1 MILKSF
7 EVSKKEISSIK
18 LFLVYGENQ
27 GLKKEII
34 DTIKSKDSGKEI
46 KYEETQILANKLFFF
61 NEIKNRSLFDEN
73 KIYLIERCTE
83 KISDIVFEVI
93 NSKIDD
99 LIIINCGNLEKKSKL
114 RNFVEKSENAAII
127 PTYKDNSQ
135 SLVNIAKSF
144 FTEKKIDISYET
156 INLLV
161 NRCNGDRGNLKQELK
176 KISNYIIDKKII
188 SLKEISILTNLSEN
202 YSASELVDATL
213 SKNLKKTQEILDE
226 NNYSQE
232 DTFLVLRVFLNKT
245 KKILNLIENI
255 DKETNIEKV
264 IADYKPPIF
273 WKDKPIIKK
282 QLQLWSFK
290 TINELIYKLNDIEL
304 KVKKNNTT
312 SLILMKNFIYEV
324 AASN

>member
-61 NEIKNRSLFDEN
+61 NEIKNRSFFDEN

-232 DTFLVLRVFLNKT
+232 DTFLVLRVFLHKT

-282 QLQLWSFK
+282 HLQFWSFK
-290 TINELIYKLNDIEL
+290 KINELIYKLNDIEL
-304 KVKKNNTT
+304 KLKKNNTT

>member
-232 DTFLVLRVFLNKT
+232 DTFLVLRVFLHKT

>member
-232 DTFLVLRVFLNKT
+232 DTFLVLRVFLHKT

-312 SLILMKNFIYEV
+312 SLILMKNFIYEI

>member
-34 DTIKSKDSGKEI
+34 ETIKSKHSGKEV
-46 KYEETQILANKLFFF
+46 KFEETQILTNELLFF

-83 KISDIVFEVI
+83 KISDIVFEVL
-93 NSKIDD
+93 NNKIDD
-99 LIIINCGNLEKKSKL
+99 LIIINCANLEKKSKL
-114 RNFVEKSENAAII
+114 RNFVEKSANAVII

-135 SLVNIAKSF
+135 SLVNIAKTF
-144 FTEKKIDISYET
+144 FIEKKIDISYET

-161 NRCNGDRGNLKQELK
+161 SRCNGDRGNLKQELK
-176 KISNYIIDKKII
+176 KISNYITDKKII
-188 SLKEISILTNLSEN
+188 TLKEISILTNLSEN
-202 YSASELVDATL
+202 YSASELVDASL

-232 DTFLVLRVFLNKT
+232 DTFLVLRVFLHKT

-255 DKETNIEKV
+255 EKGTNTEKV

-324 AASN
+324 ATSN

>member
-34 DTIKSKDSGKEI
+34 DTIKFKHSGKEI
-46 KYEETQILANKLFFF
+46 KYEETQILANKLLFF
-61 NEIKNRSLFDEN
+61 NEIKNRSLFDETR
-73 KIYLIERCTE
+73 IYLIERCTE

-93 NSKIDD
+93 DNKIGD

-114 RNFVEKSENAAII
+114 RNFIEKSENAAII

-135 SLVNIAKSF
+135 SLVNIAKTF

-202 YSASELVDATL
+202 YSASELVDASL

-232 DTFLVLRVFLNKT
+232 DTFLVLRVFLHKT

-255 DKETNIEKV
+255 DKERNIEKV
-264 IADYKPPIF
+264 ISDYKPPIF

-304 KVKKNNTT
+304 EVKKNNTA

-324 AASN
+324 AANN

>member
-46 KYEETQILANKLFFF
+46 KYEETQILANKLFFY

-232 DTFLVLRVFLNKT
+232 DTFLVLRVFLHKT

-304 KVKKNNTT
+304 KAKKNNTT

>member
-34 DTIKSKDSGKEI
+34 DTIKFKDSGKEI
-46 KYEETQILANKLFFF
+46 KYEEAQILANKLFFF

-232 DTFLVLRVFLNKT
+232 DTFLVLRVFLHKS

-290 TINELIYKLNDIEL
+290 TINELIYKLNDIEI

>member
-34 DTIKSKDSGKEI
+34 DTIKLKHSGKEI
-46 KYEETQILANKLFFF
+46 KFEETQILTNKLLFF

-83 KISDIVFEVI
+83 KISDIVFEVL
-93 NSKIDD
+93 NNKIDD
-99 LIIINCGNLEKKSKL
+99 LIIINCANLEKKSKL
-114 RNFVEKSENAAII
+114 RNFVEKSANAVII

-135 SLVNIAKSF
+135 SLVNIAKTF
-144 FTEKKIDISYET
+144 FIEKKIDISYET

-161 NRCNGDRGNLKQELK
+161 SRCNGDRGNLKQELK
-176 KISNYIIDKKII
+176 KISNYITDKKII
-188 SLKEISILTNLSEN
+188 TLKEISILTNLSEN
-202 YSASELVDATL
+202 YSASELVDASL

-232 DTFLVLRVFLNKT
+232 DTFLVLRVFLHKT

-255 DKETNIEKV
+255 DKGTNIEKV

-304 KVKKNNTT
+304 KGKKNNTT
-312 SLILMKNFIYEV
+312 SLILMKNFIYEI

>member
-27 GLKKEII
+27 GLKKEVI

-46 KYEETQILANKLFFF
+46 KYEETQILTNKLFFF

-232 DTFLVLRVFLNKT
+232 DTFLVLRVFLHKT

>member
-34 DTIKSKDSGKEI
+34 DTIKLKHSGKEI
-46 KYEETQILANKLFFF
+46 KFEETQILTNKLLFF

-83 KISDIVFEVI
+83 KISDIVFEVL
-93 NSKIDD
+93 NNKIDD
-99 LIIINCGNLEKKSKL
+99 LIIINCANLEKKSKL

-135 SLVNIAKSF
+135 SLVNIAKTF
-144 FTEKKIDISYET
+144 FIEKKIDISYET

-161 NRCNGDRGNLKQELK
+161 SRCNGDRGNLKQELK
-176 KISNYIIDKKII
+176 KISNYITDKKII
-188 SLKEISILTNLSEN
+188 TLKEISILTNLSEN
-202 YSASELVDATL
+202 YSASELVDASL

-232 DTFLVLRVFLNKT
+232 DTFLVLRVFLHKT

-255 DKETNIEKV
+255 DKGTNIEKV

-324 AASN
+324 ATSN

>member
-1 MILKSF
+1 MVVSLRPSLMRMIKRCLVRKTPHVQDQPKRLVAPAKVKNTWNVWRVTV
-7 EVSKKEISSIK
+7 EVTNAFTGVKKEQK
-18 LFLVYGENQ
+18 W
-27 GLKKEII
+27 
-34 DTIKSKDSGKEI
+34 
-46 KYEETQILANKLFFF
+46 LA
-61 NEIKNRSLFDEN
+61 R
-73 KIYLIERCTE
+73 
-83 KISDIVFEVI
+83 VV
-93 NSKIDD
+93 
-99 LIIINCGNLEKKSKL
+99 
-114 RNFVEKSENAAII
+114 
-127 PTYKDNSQ
+127 
-135 SLVNIAKSF
+135 
-144 FTEKKIDISYET
+144 
-156 INLLV
+156 
-161 NRCNGDRGNLKQELK
+161 
-176 KISNYIIDKKII
+176 
-188 SLKEISILTNLSEN
+188 
-202 YSASELVDATL
+202 
-213 SKNLKKTQEILDE
+213 KKTQEILDE

-232 DTFLVLRVFLNKT
+232 DTFLVLRVFLHKT

>member
-7 EVSKKEISSIK
+7 EVSKREISSIK

-34 DTIKSKDSGKEI
+34 DTIKFKHSGKEI
-46 KYEETQILANKLFFF
+46 KYEETQILANKLLFF

-93 NSKIDD
+93 DNKIGD

-114 RNFVEKSENAAII
+114 RNFIEKSENAAII

-135 SLVNIAKSF
+135 SLVNIAKTF
-144 FTEKKIDISYET
+144 FKERKIDISFET

-161 NRCNGDRGNLKQELK
+161 NRCNGDRGNLNQELK
-176 KISNYIIDKKII
+176 KISNYIIDKKVI

-202 YSASELVDATL
+202 YSASELVDASL

-232 DTFLVLRVFLNKT
+232 DTFLVLRVFLHKT

-290 TINELIYKLNDIEL
+290 TINELICKLNNIEL
-304 KVKKNNTT
+304 EVKKNNTT

>member
-27 GLKKEII
+27 GLKKEVI

-232 DTFLVLRVFLNKT
+232 DTFLVLRVFLHKT

-312 SLILMKNFIYEV
+312 SPP
-324 AASN
+324 

>member
-46 KYEETQILANKLFFF
+46 KYEETQILTNKLFFF

-232 DTFLVLRVFLNKT
+232 DTFLVLRVFLHKT

>member
-34 DTIKSKDSGKEI
+34 DTIKLKHSGKEI
-46 KYEETQILANKLFFF
+46 KFEETQILTNKLLFF

-83 KISDIVFEVI
+83 KISDIVFEVL
-93 NSKIDD
+93 NNKIDD
-99 LIIINCGNLEKKSKL
+99 LIIINCANLEKKSKL

-135 SLVNIAKSF
+135 SLVNIAKTF
-144 FTEKKIDISYET
+144 FIEKKIDISYET

-161 NRCNGDRGNLKQELK
+161 SRCNGDRGNLKQELK
-176 KISNYIIDKKII
+176 KISNYITDKKII
-188 SLKEISILTNLSEN
+188 TLKEISILTNLSEN
-202 YSASELVDATL
+202 YSASELVDASL

-232 DTFLVLRVFLNKT
+232 DTFLVLRVFLHKT

-255 DKETNIEKV
+255 DKGTNIEKV

-312 SLILMKNFIYEV
+312 SLILMKNFIYEI

>member
-34 DTIKSKDSGKEI
+34 DTIKFKDSGKEI
-46 KYEETQILANKLFFF
+46 KYEEAQILANKLFFF

-83 KISDIVFEVI
+83 KISDIVFEVL
-93 NSKIDD
+93 NNKIDD
-99 LIIINCGNLEKKSKL
+99 LIIINCANLEKKSKL

-232 DTFLVLRVFLNKT
+232 DTFLVLRVFLHKT

-290 TINELIYKLNDIEL
+290 TINELIYKLNDIEV

>member
-34 DTIKSKDSGKEI
+34 ETIKSKHSGKEV
-46 KYEETQILANKLFFF
+46 KFEETQILTNELLFF

-232 DTFLVLRVFLNKT
+232 DTFLVLRVFLHKT

-290 TINELIYKLNDIEL
+290 TINELIYKLNDIEV

>member
-34 DTIKSKDSGKEI
+34 DTIKFKDSGKEI

-232 DTFLVLRVFLNKT
+232 DTFLVLRVFLHKS

-290 TINELIYKLNDIEL
+290 TINELIYKLNDIEI

>member
-46 KYEETQILANKLFFF
+46 KYEETQILTNKLFFF

-83 KISDIVFEVI
+83 KISDIVFEMI

-232 DTFLVLRVFLNKT
+232 DTFLVLRVFLHKT

>member
-1 MILKSF
+1 M
-7 EVSKKEISSIK
+7 
-18 LFLVYGENQ
+18 
-27 GLKKEII
+27 
-34 DTIKSKDSGKEI
+34 
-46 KYEETQILANKLFFF
+46 
-61 NEIKNRSLFDEN
+61 FDEN

-232 DTFLVLRVFLNKT
+232 DTFLVLRVFLHKT

-304 KVKKNNTT
+304 KVKKNNAT

>member
-7 EVSKKEISSIK
+7 EVSKREISSIK

-161 NRCNGDRGNLKQELK
+161 NRCNGYRGNLKQELK

-188 SLKEISILTNLSEN
+188 SLKEISVLTNLSEN

-232 DTFLVLRVFLNKT
+232 DTFLVLRVFLHKT

-255 DKETNIEKV
+255 DKEKNIEKV
-264 IADYKPPIF
+264 IAEYKPPIF
-273 WKDKPIIKK
+273 WKDKPVIKK

>member
-46 KYEETQILANKLFFF
+46 KYEETQILTNKLFFF

-232 DTFLVLRVFLNKT
+232 DTFLVLRVFLHKT

-304 KVKKNNTT
+304 KVKKNNAT